1 MPNIFPWK
9 LLRWSL
15 VLRRFLRSIYFP
27 TFLCLQALQCSGRV
41 TFFQFILADKKL
53 WEMARRGWL
62 VVVIGRLDPLGIFF
76 SLSGRH
82 LCNIIKLWRMGTVPQ
97 FSCKKSVEM
106 RQKIFFEARQK
117 KKSCQNI
124 SSTSFVWSKK
134 SIINEFT
141 FDFTYFFLQK
151 KELQKTVLISIPTC
165 PSFWGPVYNS
175 SLATNTYTFYVGRP
189 LTQPHIFWLIM
200 QNDTCVEMIQKNSR
214 IYDAI

>member
-41 TFFQFILADKKL
+41 TFFQFILTYKKL

-106 RQKIFFEARQK
+106 RQKIFFEAQQ

-151 KELQKTVLISIPTC
+151 RNFKKL
-165 PSFWGPVYNS
+165 
-175 SLATNTYTFYVGRP
+175 
-189 LTQPHIFWLIM
+189 H
-200 QNDTCVEMIQKNSR
+200 
-214 IYDAI
+214 

>member
-41 TFFQFILADKKL
+41 TFFQFILTYKKL

-97 FSCKKSVEM
+97 FSCKKISWDEAENIFWSSAEKILSKYLIYFLCLI
-106 RQKIFFEARQK
+106 QKKYHQWVHVWFHIFFPP
-117 KKSCQNI
+117 
-124 SSTSFVWSKK
+124 
-134 SIINEFT
+134 
-141 FDFTYFFLQK
+141 K
-151 KELQKTVLISIPTC
+151 KELQKTALISIPTC
-165 PSFWGPVYNS
+165 PSFWGPAYNS

>member
-27 TFLCLQALQCSGRV
+27 TFLCLQTLQCSGRV
-41 TFFQFILADKKL
+41 TFFQFILVDKKL

-117 KKSCQNI
+117 KILSKYLIYFLCLIQKKYHQWVH
-124 SSTSFVWSKK
+124 VWFH
-134 SIINEFT
+134 I
-141 FDFTYFFLQK
+141 FFPPK
-151 KELQKTVLISIPTC
+151 KELQKTVLISILPLVHHFGDQSITVLWRPIHTHSMLAD
-165 PSFWGPVYNS
+165 PSHSP
-175 SLATNTYTFYVGRP
+175 
-189 LTQPHIFWLIM
+189 
-200 QNDTCVEMIQKNSR
+200 
-214 IYDAI
+214 IYFG

>member
-27 TFLCLQALQCSGRV
+27 TFLCLQALHCSGRV

-62 VVVIGRLDPLGIFF
+62 VVVIGRLHPLEIFF

-117 KKSCQNI
+117 KILSKYLIYFLCLIQKKYHQWVHVWFHIFFPPKKGTSKNCTNI
-124 SSTSFVWSKK
+124 YSHL
-134 SIINEFT
+134 SIILGT
-141 FDFTYFFLQK
+141 SLQQFFGDQYIHILCW
-151 KELQKTVLISIPTC
+151 PT
-165 PSFWGPVYNS
+165 PHTAPYI
-175 SLATNTYTFYVGRP
+175 LANHAKLY
-189 LTQPHIFWLIM
+189 LCW
-200 QNDTCVEMIQKNSR
+200 NDPKNSR

>member
-82 LCNIIKLWRMGTVPQ
+82 LCNIIKLWRMGTAPQ
-97 FSCKKSVEM
+97 FSCKKNQLRWGRKYFLKLGRKNLV
-106 RQKIFFEARQK
+106 KISHLLPLFDPK
-117 KKSCQNI
+117 KVSSMSSRLI
-124 SSTSFVWSKK
+124 SHIFSSKK
-134 SIINEFT
+134 RNF
-141 FDFTYFFLQK
+141 K
-151 KELQKTVLISIPTC
+151 KL
-165 PSFWGPVYNS
+165 Y
-175 SLATNTYTFYVGRP
+175 
-189 LTQPHIFWLIM
+189 
-200 QNDTCVEMIQKNSR
+200 
-214 IYDAI
+214 